1 MMDIDEFGA
10 AISDKTRLR
19 LIEII
24 HDEGPLTSKQ
34 AHSEFVT
41 KYDDRRRESIY
52 KALEKLVEV
61 GILSKEYKGTEDG
74 LVYELQ
80 HNIVEINL
88 ALGEIQ
94 LE

>member
-1 MMDIDEFGA
+1 MDVNEFGA
-10 AISDKTRLR
+10 AISDRTRLR

-24 HDEGPLTSKQ
+24 HEKGPMTSKQ
-34 AHSEFVT
+34 THSEFVT
-41 KYDDRRRESIY
+41 RYDDRRRESIY

-61 GILSKEYKGTEDG
+61 DILSKEYKGTEDG

-88 ALGEIQ
+88 ALREIQ
-94 LE
+94 FK